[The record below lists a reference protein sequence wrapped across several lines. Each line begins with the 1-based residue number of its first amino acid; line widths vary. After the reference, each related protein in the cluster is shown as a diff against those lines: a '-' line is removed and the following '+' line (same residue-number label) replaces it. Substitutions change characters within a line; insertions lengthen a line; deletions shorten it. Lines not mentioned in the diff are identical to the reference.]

1 MNERVAI
8 IGVGYTPLRPVSP
21 DVSFREMIYEAAVR
35 AYEDAGI
42 EPKDVDTFVAISED
56 YHEGTAIFDEY
67 VPDQL
72 GAVLKPV
79 HTITQDGL
87 TALAACVM
95 QIKTGLFNIAVL
107 EGHSKA
113 SNILY
118 PSHIDAF
125 ALDPVTVRPLKFNP
139 IFLAGLEMQ
148 RFLVE
153 TGNTEYHCAL
163 VVAKNRANAIK
174 NPIAAYPGEI
184 SVEDVLSSNPVSF
197 PLKELDIARKAD
209 GAFVIVLARESIAK
223 KLSPYP
229 VFIDGV
235 GWLQETPNIEM
246 RDLVNALYLTGA
258 ANMAYREAG
267 IRNPSKEIDFA
278 EIDDT
283 FSYKELQ
290 HIESLGIARPGESGE
305 MLEEGYFDIDGE
317 LPVNVS
323 GGNLGCGYMYD
334 ASSLRGVYEAVLQ
347 LRGEAGERQVSN
359 AEIGLVASWRGIPTA
374 SGGVVILSNRE

>member
-1 MNERVAI
+1 MKERVAI
-8 IGVGYTPLRPVSP
+8 IGIGYTQLKPISP
-21 DVSFREMIYEAAVR
+21 EVSFREMIYEAAVK
-35 AYEDAGI
+35 AYNDAGI

-56 YHEGTAIFDEY
+56 YYEGTAIFDEY
-67 VPDQL
+67 VPDQI

-79 HTITQDGL
+79 HTITQDAI

-95 QIKTGLFNIAVL
+95 QIKTGIFKIAVL

-113 SNILY
+113 SNIVY

-125 ALDPVTVRPLKFNP
+125 ALDPILVRPLGFNP

-148 RFLVE
+148 RFLIE
-153 TGNTEYHCAL
+153 TGNTEYHTSL
-163 VVAKNRANAIK
+163 VVLKNKRNALK

-184 SVEDVLSSNPVSF
+184 SIDDVLSSNPVSL
-197 PLKELDIARKAD
+197 PLKELDISKKAD
-209 GAFVIVLARESIAK
+209 GAFVIVLAKESIAK
-223 KLSPYP
+223 KLVDKP
-229 VFIDGV
+229 VYIEGI
-235 GWLQETPNIEM
+235 GWLQETPNIER
-246 RDLVNALYLTGA
+246 RDFVNAIYLQGA

-267 IRNPSKEIDFA
+267 IKNPLEIDFA

-290 HIESLGIARPGESGE
+290 HIEALGIARFGESGI
-305 MLEEGYFDIDGE
+305 MLEEGYFDFDGAI
-317 LPVNVS
+317 PINVS
-323 GGNLGCGYMYD
+323 GGSLGCGNLHD
-334 ASSLRGVYEAVLQ
+334 ANSLRGIVEAVLQ
-347 LRGEAGERQVSN
+347 LRNEAGERQIEN